1 MLALALVP
9 VKNAYNGVDLWCE
22 EHGYASSG
30 QGSPIR
36 LCVVVARTEL
46 APGSYPSTAGV
57 NEAAS
62 ERGWMIP
69 SGYVS
74 N

>member
-22 EHGYASSG
+22 EHGYTSSG

-46 APGSYPSTAGV
+46 ANEPETTPRRRSTDWYLPD
-57 NEAAS
+57 S
-62 ERGWMIP
+62 EDATHG
-69 SGYVS
+69 
-74 N
+74 